1 MKEAMRVAG
10 RKIEL
15 SNQDKV
21 LFPDDGITKGDL
33 VDYYRRIAR
42 RMQPHVEGRPVSM
55 ERYPNGIE
63 GHRIFQKDAPEYFP
77 SWIARVEMSKEGGT
91 VNHVLIDGAATLA
104 YLANQAFITLHVT
117 LSRADDLRRPDQLMF
132 DLDPVE
138 SFDDARHAA
147 LMLKPLL
154 DELGLPSFVKTTG
167 GKGLH
172 VIVPLVP
179 EEPFESVRPVAEEI
193 GKVLVGR
200 DPDRL
205 TTEFRKAKREGRLFV
220 DLTRNAYAQ
229 TAAVP
234 FGVRA
239 RPGAPVATP
248 LAWTEVEDRS
258 LRPGRFTIR
267 TVFDRVERVK
277 DPWAGMRTRARTLEA
292 ARGRLAKLQRS
303 E

>member
-1 MKEAMRVAG
+1 MKEAIRVAG

-42 RMQPHVEGRPVSM
+42 RMQPHVDGRPVSM
-55 ERYPNGIE
+55 ERYPNGID
-63 GHRIFQKDAPEYFP
+63 GHRIFQKDAPDYFP
-77 SWIARVEMSKEGGT
+77 PWIERVEMRKEGGT
-91 VNHVLIDGAATLA
+91 VKHVLIDGAATLA

-117 LSRADDLRRPDQLMF
+117 LSRAEDLRRPDQLMF

-147 LMLKPLL
+147 LLLKPLL

-172 VIVPLVP
+172 VIVPLLP
-179 EEPFESVRPVAEEI
+179 EEPYESVRPFAEEI
-193 GKVLVGR
+193 GEVLVGR
-200 DPDRL
+200 DRDRL

-239 RPGAPVATP
+239 RRGAPVATP
-248 LAWTEVEDRS
+248 LAWAEVEDPS
-258 LRPGRFTIR
+258 MHPDRFTVR
-267 TVFDRVERVK
+267 TIFDRVESVT
-277 DPWAGMRTRARTLEA
+277 DPWTGMRRRARSLQG
-292 ARGRLAKLQRS
+292 ARLRLAKVLAS
-303 E
+303 T

>member
-1 MKEAMRVAG
+1 MKETMRVAG
-10 RKIEL
+10 RRIEL

-63 GHRIFQKDAPEYFP
+63 GHRIFQKDAPDYFP

-117 LSRADDLRRPDQLMF
+117 LSRVDDLRRPDQLMF

-147 LMLKPLL
+147 LLLKPLL

-179 EEPFESVRPVAEEI
+179 EEPYESVRPFAEEM
-193 GKVLVGR
+193 GEVLVGR

-239 RPGAPVATP
+239 RAGAPVATP
-248 LAWTEVEDRS
+248 LAWAEVEDRS
-258 LRPGRFTIR
+258 VHPDRFTVR
-267 TVFDRVERVK
+267 TIFDRVDHVT
-277 DPWAGMRTRARTLEA
+277 DPWAGMRRRARSLEG
-292 ARGRLAKLQRS
+292 ARRRLAKLRPS
-303 E
+303 T